1 MTVAN
6 SSQLYLHQT
15 IPVVEG
21 DVIDGI
27 AACYNTFAFA
37 PVDRPPFIT
46 AILLTEVLFPQS
58 STGGAV
64 NLALQLNFDAFD
76 PRWGRRLHRNR
87 SGRRPREV
95 MKVATRVKKE
105 TSEGMENR

>member
-6 SSQLYLHQT
+6 SRQLYLHQT

-27 AACYNTFAFA
+27 AVCYNTFAFA

-46 AILLTEVLFPQS
+46 AILLTEVLFPAEQHGQALRPHRS
-58 STGGAV
+58 DQHGGHLLRLFGAELCAGWRREPCPSTE
-64 NLALQLNFDAFD
+64 L
-76 PRWGRRLHRNR
+76 RRL
-87 SGRRPREV
+87 
-95 MKVATRVKKE
+95 
-105 TSEGMENR
+105 